1 MKPSTLKA
9 IAGVLILLSIV
20 NGSCKK
26 SSSSTT
32 PTSPSTPS
40 ATTSTTTPEGMAV
53 ALVGHW
59 YLDSTHYY
67 STPTTYAKVG
77 YGFNWSFSSSTDLAQ
92 HNEANLKA
100 TIVIPTSTTTTSNGR
115 EEDRI
120 IWTRKINND
129 TNSYNSQYL
138 PGWSVSQST
147 GYMTISGGGT
157 FLNGY
162 IRSINGNS
170 LVIADNTSTINS
182 GYWYYWHR

>member
-1 MKPSTLKA
+1 MKASLITIITVFTLISA
-9 IAGVLILLSIV
+9 M
-20 NGSCKK
+20 NTSCKK
-26 SSSSTT
+26 SSSSST

-40 ATTSTTTPEGMAV
+40 ATTSTNTPEGMAV

-67 STPTTYAKVG
+67 STPTTYAYVG
-77 YGFNWSFSSSTDLAQ
+77 YGFNWTFSSSTDLAQ

-100 TIVIPTSTTTTSNGR
+100 SIVVPTSTTTTSNGR
-115 EEDRI
+115 EEDKI

-138 PGWSVSQST
+138 PSWSVSQST
-147 GYMTISGGGT
+147 GYMTLSAGT
-157 FLNGY
+157 FLSGY

-170 LVIADNTSTINS
+170 LVVADNNSATKS